1 LPCRY
6 AISIGF
12 FLVARI
18 KLVPMA
24 EKSVNEISRDV
35 RQIFQKGND
44 ALTRENYDY
53 AVDLLMQ
60 VLEKEPGFY
69 EGRKALRLAQQR
81 KAGGGGGGFF
91 KKAWSSASSS
101 PLVAKGQLALR
112 RNPAEA
118 LIIGEQILNSD
129 PASTGGHKLIAE
141 AALALDMP
149 KTAVMSFDVLFKNNP
164 KDKTI
169 TIQYANVLAEIG
181 QAQLAERILM
191 ESARLNANDPELH
204 QALKDLSAR
213 KTLSEGGYDAA
224 ETGQGSYRN
233 MLRNADEA
241 KSLEQANRVQKT
253 EDQSQNL
260 IDEYVARL
268 KTDPNNVRLLRN
280 IAELYTQKKKFDLA
294 LQYYEKIT
302 ATDAG
307 AGDASVASAIAQTK
321 SRQFDYQIELLDA
334 TAPDYTERV
343 AQINADKQT
352 YRIAE
357 CQKRAEKNPTDLA
370 IRYEMGV
377 LYFNAGKI
385 AEAMAEFQKSKNN
398 ANKEVPSMNYLGQ
411 CFAKRK
417 MFPLAVN
424 TFQEAIKK
432 KPVFDEEKKEL
443 VYNLG
448 TVFEAMEKPKEANE
462 QFEQIYAIDIG
473 YKDVAAKVDKFYS
486 EQ

>member
-1 LPCRY
+1 
-6 AISIGF
+6 
-12 FLVARI
+12 
-18 KLVPMA
+18 MA

-69 EGRKALRLAQQR
+69 EGRKALRTAQQR
-81 KAGGGGGGFF
+81 KAGGGKGFF
-91 KKAWSSASSS
+91 KKALSSASSA
-101 PLVAKGQLALR
+101 PLVAKGQIALR
-112 RNPAEA
+112 TNPADA
-118 LIIGEQILNSD
+118 LNIGEQILNSD
-129 PASTGGHKLIAE
+129 PTSTGGHKLIAE
-141 AALALDMP
+141 AALALSMP

-164 KDKTI
+164 KDKNI

-191 ESARLNANDPELH
+191 ESQRLNPSDPDLH

-213 KTLSEGGYDAA
+213 KTLNEGGYEALA
-224 ETGQGSYRN
+224 TGQGSYRDI
-233 MLRNADEA
+233 LRNEQEA

-253 EDQSQNL
+253 EDQAQNL
-260 IDEYVARL
+260 IDEYEARL
-268 KTDPNNVRLLRN
+268 KTDPKNVRLLRN

-302 ATDAG
+302 STDAG
-307 AGDASVASAIAQTK
+307 ASDASIAAAIAQTK
-321 SRQFDYQIELLDA
+321 SKQFDYQIEQLDA

-343 AQINADKQT
+343 AQINAEKQT

-357 CQKRAEKNPTDLA
+357 CQKRVDRNPTDLA

-385 AEAMAEFQKSKNN
+385 TEAMAEFQKAKNN
-398 ANKEVPSMNYLGQ
+398 PNKKIPSMNYLAQ
-411 CFAKRK
+411 CFARRK
-417 MFPLAVN
+417 MFPLAVSH
-424 TFQEAIKK
+424 FQEAIKEK
-432 KPVFDEEKKEL
+432 QVFDEEKKDL

-448 TVFEAMEKPKEANE
+448 TVFEAMEKKKESIE
-462 QFEQIYAIDIG
+462 QLEQIYAVDIG
-473 YKDVAAKVDKFYS
+473 YKDVAAKVDKYYS

>member
-1 LPCRY
+1 
-6 AISIGF
+6 
-12 FLVARI
+12 
-18 KLVPMA
+18 MA
-24 EKSVNEISRDV
+24 EKSVNEISREV

-69 EGRKALRLAQQR
+69 EGRKALRSAQQR
-81 KAGGGGGGFF
+81 KASGGKGFF
-91 KKAWSSASSS
+91 KKALSSASSA
-101 PLVAKGQLALR
+101 PLVAKGQIALR
-112 RNPAEA
+112 SNPTDA
-118 LIIGEQILNSD
+118 LNIGEQILNSD
-129 PASTGGHKLIAE
+129 PTSTGGHKLIAE
-141 AALALDMP
+141 AALTLAMP

-164 KDKTI
+164 KDKNI

-181 QAQLAERILM
+181 QAELAERILM
-191 ESARLNANDPELH
+191 ESSRLNSNDPDLH

-213 KTLSEGGYDAA
+213 KTLHEGGYDAA
-224 ETGQGSYRN
+224 ATGKASYRD
-233 MLRNADEA
+233 MLRNEQEA

-253 EDQSQNL
+253 EDQAQNL
-260 IDEYVARL
+260 IDEYTVRL
-268 KTDPNNVRLLRN
+268 KSEPNNVRLLRN

-302 ATDAG
+302 STDAG
-307 AGDASVASAIAQTK
+307 ANDASVASAIAQTK
-321 SRQFDYQIELLDA
+321 AKQFDYQVEQLDA

-343 AQINADKQT
+343 AQINGDKQA

-357 CQKRAEKNPTDLA
+357 CQKRVDRNPTDLA

-377 LYFNAGKI
+377 LYFHAGKVT
-385 AEAMAEFQKSKNN
+385 EAMGEFQKAKNN
-398 ANKEVPSMNYLGQ
+398 PNKKVASMNYLAQ
-411 CFAKRK
+411 CFAKKK
-417 MFPLAVN
+417 MYPLAV
-424 TFQEAIKK
+424 TQFQEAIKDK
-432 KPVFDEEKKEL
+432 QIFDEEKKDL

-448 TVFEAMEKPKEANE
+448 IVFEAMEKKKESIE

-473 YKDVAAKVDKFYS
+473 YKDVAAKVDKYYS

>member
-1 LPCRY
+1 
-6 AISIGF
+6 
-12 FLVARI
+12 
-18 KLVPMA
+18 MA

-69 EGRKALRLAQQR
+69 EGRKALRTAQQR
-81 KAGGGGGGFF
+81 KAGGGSSFL
-91 KKAWSSASSS
+91 KKAWNSASST
-101 PLVAKGQLALR
+101 PLVAKGQIALR
-112 RNPAEA
+112 SNPADA
-118 LIIGEQILNSD
+118 LNIGEQILNSD
-129 PASTGGHKLIAE
+129 PTSSGGHKLIAE
-141 AALALDMP
+141 AALALGMP

-164 KDKTI
+164 KDKNI

-191 ESARLNANDPELH
+191 ESSRLNPNDPELH

-213 KTLSEGGYDAA
+213 KTLHEGGYAA
-224 ETGQGSYRN
+224 LEGGQGSYRDI
-233 MLRNADEA
+233 LRNEQEA

-253 EDQSQNL
+253 EDQAQNL
-260 IDEYVARL
+260 IEEYTTRL
-268 KTDPNNVRLLRN
+268 KSEPNNVRLLRN

-302 ATDAG
+302 STDAG
-307 AGDASVASAIAQTK
+307 ANDASVASAIAQTK
-321 SRQFDYQIELLDA
+321 ARQFDYQIEQLDA

-343 AQINADKQT
+343 AQVNAEKQA

-357 CQKRAEKNPTDLA
+357 CQKRVDRNPTDLA

-377 LYFNAGKI
+377 LYFNAGQI
-385 AEAMAEFQKSKNN
+385 TEAMGEFQKSKNN
-398 ANKEVPSMNYLGQ
+398 PNKKVASMNYLAQ

-417 MFPLAVN
+417 MYPLAVN
-424 TFQEAIKK
+424 TFQEAIKEK
-432 KPVFDEEKKEL
+432 QIFDEEKKEL

-448 TVFEAMEKPKEANE
+448 TAFEAMEKKKESIE
-462 QFEQIYAIDIG
+462 QFEQIYAVDIG

>member
-1 LPCRY
+1 
-6 AISIGF
+6 
-12 FLVARI
+12 
-18 KLVPMA
+18 MA

-35 RQIFQKGND
+35 RAIFQKGND

-81 KAGGGGGGFF
+81 KAGGGGGFF

-118 LIIGEQILNSD
+118 LSIGEQILNSD

-141 AALALDMP
+141 AAVAMDMP

-164 KDKTI
+164 KDKST
-169 TIQYANVLAEIG
+169 TIQYANVLAECG

-191 ESARLNANDPELH
+191 ESARLMPNDPDLH

-213 KTLSEGGYDAA
+213 KTLNEGGYGAL
-224 ETGQGSYRN
+224 EGGQGSYRDI
-233 MLRNADEA
+233 LRNADEA

-253 EDQSQNL
+253 EDQAQNL
-260 IDEYVARL
+260 IDEYTTRL
-268 KTDPNNVRLLRN
+268 KTEPTNVRLLRN

-294 LQYYEKIT
+294 LEYYEKIT
-302 ATDAG
+302 STEAG
-307 AGDASVASAIAQTK
+307 ASDATIAAAVAQTK
-321 SRQFDYQIELLDA
+321 SRQFDYQVEQLDA

-343 AQINADKQT
+343 AQINAEKQA

-357 CQKRAEKNPTDLA
+357 CQKRADRNPTDLA
-370 IRYEMGV
+370 IRYELGV
-377 LYFNAGKI
+377 LYFSAGKVN
-385 AEAMAEFQKSKNN
+385 EAMAEFQKAKNN
-398 ANKEVPSMNYLGQ
+398 PNKKVASMNYLAQ
-411 CFAKRK
+411 CFGKRK
-417 MFPLAVN
+417 MYALAVS
-424 TFQEAIKK
+424 TFQEAIKEK
-432 KPVFDEEKKEL
+432 QVFDEEKKDL

-473 YKDVAAKVDKFYS
+473 YRDVAAKVDKFYS